1 MHGSPASA
9 SGVRDWVPRALG
21 VITTR
26 AEARNAILHFDYMH
40 PVSNDSG
47 CYWINTMVRRLHVD
61 VVDPFSAKR
70 SKHGS
75 PRDPWLTTSQA
86 VPRGPSAADRE
97 ILPVPADGTGKP
109 SGLALL
115 GSEYR

>member
-9 SGVRDWVPRALG
+9 SGVRDWVPCALG

-61 VVDPFSAKR
+61 VVDPLQCQEEQIWFPEGSVVDYQPSCPPRPKR
-70 SKHGS
+70 RRPGN
-75 PRDPWLTTSQA
+75 LTRA
-86 VPRGPSAADRE
+86 RRWDR
-97 ILPVPADGTGKP
+97 
-109 SGLALL
+109 
-115 GSEYR
+115 

>member
-1 MHGSPASA
+1 
-9 SGVRDWVPRALG
+9 
-21 VITTR
+21 
-26 AEARNAILHFDYMH
+26 
-40 PVSNDSG
+40 
-47 CYWINTMVRRLHVD
+47 MVRRLHVD

>member
-1 MHGSPASA
+1 MHDFPASA

-26 AEARNAILHFDYMH
+26 EEARDAILHSDYMH
-40 PVSNDSG
+40 PVANDYG
-47 CYWINTMVRRLHVD
+47 FYRINTMVRRLHVD

-75 PRDPWLTTSQA
+75 PWLTTSQA
-86 VPRGPSAADRE
+86 VPRGPSAADPPMG
-97 ILPVPADGTGKP
+97 PVNPLDWH
-109 SGLALL
+109 
-115 GSEYR
+115 